1 MEVTVLMSVYNSDQ
15 YLDQAINSIL
25 AQTYKDF
32 EFIIIDDGS
41 TDQSIEICKRF
52 AKTDSRIRFIEYG
65 KNLGL
70 PKSLNKGI
78 LLAKGKY
85 IARQDAD
92 DYSAPNRLEL
102 QLNFAKENDW
112 VDVIGSDC
120 YVIDLLG
127 NVVYQDVSFSACRD
141 HKESLLKHRAL
152 FPHGSAF
159 VKKEKLLEVG
169 LYDIRFYYVQDG
181 ELWLRM
187 ISKNAKIH
195 VVKELLYYYRV
206 GPNGSIKRNNAKLM
220 FNKILRMNYAEN
232 MSIELVDKELEHV
245 KAYLTNSKTTT
256 KPHFMADYWRSLGN
270 ASYLLSSD
278 KKLPYAYINK
288 AIRETNSLASYPKYM
303 LLKAIYMLP
312 SSLVK
317 MCLKIKEA

>member
-15 YLDQAINSIL
+15 YLDKAINSIL
-25 AQTYKDF
+25 TQTYKDF

-52 AKTDSRIRFIEYG
+52 AQVDSRIVLIENG

-70 PKSLNKGI
+70 PKSLNNGI

-92 DYSAPNRLEL
+92 DYSDPKRLEI
-102 QLNFAKENDW
+102 QLKFAKENSW
-112 VDVIGSDC
+112 ADVIGSDC
-120 YVIDLLG
+120 YVIDLAD
-127 NVVYQDVSFSACRD
+127 NVVYQDTSFSACGD
-141 HKESLLKHRAL
+141 HKDSLLKHHAI

-159 VKKEKLLEVG
+159 IKREKLLEVG
-169 LYDIRFYYVQDG
+169 LYDVRFYYVQDG

-187 ISKNAKIH
+187 ISKNAKMH
-195 VVKELLYYYRV
+195 VINELLYYYRV
-206 GPNGSIKRNNAKLM
+206 GPNGSVKRNNAKLM

-232 MSIELVDKELEHV
+232 KSVEIIDKELANV
-245 KAYLTNSKTTT
+245 KAYLTHSQPETR
-256 KPHFMADYWRSLGN
+256 PHFMADYWRSLGN
-270 ASYLLSSD
+270 ASYLRNSD

-288 AIRETNSLASYPKYM
+288 AINETNSVASYPKYM
-303 LLKAIYMLP
+303 LLKVVYMLP
-312 SSLVK
+312 ANFVK
-317 MCLKIKEA
+317 MCLKLTQA

>member
-15 YLDQAINSIL
+15 YLDKAINSIL
-25 AQTYKDF
+25 TQTYKDF

-52 AKTDSRIRFIEYG
+52 AQADSRIVFIENG

-70 PKSLNKGI
+70 PKSLNNGI

-92 DYSAPNRLEL
+92 DYSAPNRLEI
-102 QLNFAKENDW
+102 QLKFAKENSW
-112 VDVIGSDC
+112 ADVIGSDC
-120 YVIDLLG
+120 YVIDLAD
-127 NVVYQDVSFSACRD
+127 NVVYQDTSFSACSD
-141 HKESLLKHRAL
+141 HKDSLLKHHAI

-169 LYDIRFYYVQDG
+169 LYDVRFYYVQDG

-187 ISKNAKIH
+187 ISKNAKVH
-195 VVKELLYYYRV
+195 VINELLYYYRV
-206 GPNGSIKRNNAKLM
+206 GPNGSVKRNNAKLM

-232 MSIELVDKELEHV
+232 KSVELIDKELAHV
-245 KAYLTNSKTTT
+245 KAYLTHSKLVI

-270 ASYLLSSD
+270 ASYLRNSD
-278 KKLPYAYINK
+278 KKLPHAYINK
-288 AIRETNSLASYPKYM
+288 AISETNSFTNYPKYM
-303 LLKAIYMLP
+303 LLKIVYMLP
-312 SSLVK
+312 SNFVK
-317 MCLKIKEA
+317 MFLKFKGA